1 MKIKWKGWQIVSP
14 QWRHMSVTDSLAV
27 FVFWFYQIV
36 RGGGG
41 QEQTSKFYIAGTLL
55 GETTGDCWIPITN
68 RASNVKSLPVSCVEN
83 FIVK

>member
-27 FVFWFYQIV
+27 FVFCFFYQIV
-36 RGGGG
+36 RGGGGGGGGGG

-55 GETTGDCWIPITN
+55 GETTGDCWIPIT
-68 RASNVKSLPVSCVEN
+68 KG
-83 FIVK
+83 